1 MTWTQCDVLCR
12 PPRDQKS
19 SKIND
24 MKSPTEAPAIIIG
37 GGIAGL
43 AAARTLQQIGQDFI
57 LLERCPT
64 LGGLTR
70 TVEIGEFCFD
80 YTGHFLHLSRYPT
93 PADIPYADLDNR
105 DWIQVCRKSCCFV
118 GGKLI
123 TAPIQ
128 YNLGELPPSIRAECV
143 ESYEKRP
150 RNAQQNN
157 TSFRDYIVN
166 GFGERLADIF
176 LIPQNEKTMVISLDR
191 LSSRAVR
198 RFFPIPDEALVRKGM
213 NIGSRD
219 NLGYNATFW
228 YPKAGG
234 IGHLVEGLSKGVTNC
249 VVNQNVT
256 AIDLNAKTLCTT
268 TGETYRWNVLFSS
281 LPLKTLCQIT
291 ADEELTLAAGELSH
305 SSTISFN
312 IGLRGALPSEF
323 QNVHWVYVPDRDI
336 PFYRVGFY
344 SNISKGTCT
353 PGYSA
358 LYVEVGISPQDADRV
373 DLVKH
378 LQPDVLRSLE
388 KLGWINSK
396 DVVCVAAHIIRHAYV
411 HHTNDRDR
419 IVRSI
424 LERLRKHDVRPI
436 GRYGL
441 WDYTSMEDSME
452 SAREA
457 VLENIPCNTQ

>member
-1 MTWTQCDVLCR
+1 MPEIFKD
-12 PPRDQKS
+12 S
-19 SKIND
+19 D
-24 MKSPTEAPAIIIG
+24 MEYLTEAPAIVIG

-43 AAARTLQQIGQDFI
+43 TAARTLQQQGQDFI

-70 TVEIGEFCFD
+70 TVEVGEFCFD

-105 DWIQVCRKSCCFV
+105 DWIQVCRRSCCFV

-150 RNAQQNN
+150 RNVQQQN
-157 TSFRDYIVN
+157 TTFRDYIVN

-176 LIPQNEKTMVISLDR
+176 LIPQNEKTMAISLDR
-191 LSSRAVR
+191 LSSCAVR

-213 NIGSRD
+213 RVGSRD
-219 NLGYNATFW
+219 NLGYNASFW
-228 YPKAGG
+228 YPRTGG
-234 IGHLVEGLSKGVTNC
+234 ISHLVEGLRKGVENC
-249 VVNQNVT
+249 LVNQNIV
-256 AIDLNAKTLCTT
+256 AVDLNAKTLSTT
-268 TGETYRWNVLFSS
+268 TGGTFRWEVLFSS

-291 ADEELTLAAGELSH
+291 GDEELIAASRELSH

-312 IGLRGALPSEF
+312 IGLRVPLRPEF
-323 QNVHWVYVPDRDI
+323 QDIHWIYVPDRDI

-358 LYVEVGISPQDADRV
+358 IYVEAGMSPEYADRV
-373 DLVKH
+373 DLVKN

-388 KLGWINSK
+388 KLGWINRR
-396 DVVCVAAHIIRHAYV
+396 DVVCVVAHTIRHAYV
-411 HHTNDRDR
+411 HHTNSRDR
-419 IVRSI
+419 VVSSI
-424 LERLRKHDVRPI
+424 LDRLRKHNVHAI
-436 GRYGL
+436 GRYGQ

-452 SAREA
+452 SARDA
-457 VLENIPCNTQ
+457 VLEATTCNTQ